1 MRPYAILAGALF
13 FATST
18 SSAQSSP
25 SPSATAVTPPST
37 APMPPRHRNKSMMIS
52 GIVFTSLASATL
64 LGGLGVIIYYQ
75 TKCSDICG
83 ALGTGLI
90 GLPLAA
96 GSTLFAG
103 IGVPLWVIGAQAPA
117 TAATAPMS
125 AWVPGVSISPQSVS
139 LGWKF

>member
-1 MRPYAILAGALF
+1 MRRYAILAGALF

-52 GIVFTSLASATL
+52 GIVLTSLASATL
-64 LGGLGVIIYYQ
+64 LSGLGVIIAFQ
-75 TKCSDICG
+75 TGCG
-83 ALGTGLI
+83 GSFCDLATALI
-90 GLPLAA
+90 GFPLMA

-117 TAATAPMS
+117 TAPTAPMS